1 MATPRHSKFELHQ
14 SERLISG
21 IPADAYAFAQ
31 ALAAVSADRVDYLV
45 QAYVRDRTP
54 SAFEQTPMLWG
65 ALRAW
70 LTKRV
75 SSQCQVSVSAWEWGL
90 NGSANLGFS
99 ASPEKFGTRFGAHSD
114 LDFFVV
120 NSELYDKVFREARL
134 FSTSSFDAQRYN
146 NARETVDRQLNR
158 GLFLDTKQI
167 PASEK
172 FPINATLLN
181 EISIVVDKL
190 HIEGYP
196 VKRSFVRV
204 YKSWNGLARQL
215 RLNTLALR
223 ESLSAAQAI
232 K

>member
-1 MATPRHSKFELHQ
+1 MVTPRHSKFELHP

-21 IPADAYAFAQ
+21 IPADADAFAK
-31 ALAAVSADRVDYLV
+31 ALIAVSTDRVDYLV

-75 SSQCQVSVSAWEWGL
+75 NSQCQVSISPWEWGL

-99 ASPEKFGTRFGAHSD
+99 ASPDKFGTRFGAHSD

-120 NSELYDKVFREARL
+120 NAELYDKVVREARL
-134 FSTSSFDAQRYN
+134 FSVSNFEAQRYR
-146 NARETVDRQLNR
+146 NARETVNRQLNR

-181 EISIVVDKL
+181 EVSIVVDKL
-190 HIEGYP
+190 HIESYP
-196 VKRSFVRV
+196 VERSFVRV
-204 YKSWNGLARQL
+204 YKNWNGLAHQL
-215 RLNTLALR
+215 RLNILSLR
-223 ESLSAAQAI
+223 KSLSAAHGVQ
-232 K
+232 